1 MHKQLPAILKD
12 WIKSTRANQRGGRK
26 ENPEE
31 IDGVEI
37 ITTNLN
43 LPMRL
48 SYWPILTIFI
58 LSGCDQSRLFEENT
72 DFENRIWLANDI
84 KVIDFVVSDIDNV
97 YNIYFNVRNT
107 MNYPHYNLYI
117 SFQLKDSLNRI
128 LAEDLQ
134 NFNLFDPKTGA
145 PNGKSGLGDIFDH
158 QFPLL
163 EDYSFEYPGEKRLEL
178 KQFMRYDSL
187 PDIVSTGMRIEI
199 AGME

>member
-1 MHKQLPAILKD
+1 
-12 WIKSTRANQRGGRK
+12 
-26 ENPEE
+26 
-31 IDGVEI
+31 
-37 ITTNLN
+37 
-43 LPMRL
+43 MRL